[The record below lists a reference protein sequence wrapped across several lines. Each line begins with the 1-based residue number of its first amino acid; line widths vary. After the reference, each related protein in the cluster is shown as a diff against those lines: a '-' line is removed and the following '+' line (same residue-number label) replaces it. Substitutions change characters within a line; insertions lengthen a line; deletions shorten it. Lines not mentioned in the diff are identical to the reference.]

1 MGVGVRLELR
11 WGGGKTGAT
20 VGARVRLELG

>member
-1 MGVGVRLELR
+1 MRARVRLELR
-11 WGGGKTGAT
+11 WGECKTGAR

>member
-1 MGVGVRLELR
+1 MGARVRLEL
-11 WGGGKTGAT
+11 GGGEGKTGAT